1 MVTKCSCGDPGVM
14 ALGGATILFLSEA
27 DSEAIEREINHRRG
41 EKRED
46 LAEDEAADDRDSER
60 APQFETG
67 SGTERERYTG
77 KERRHRGHHDRP
89 ETEQARL
96 IDRIGGRLTF
106 VALRIQREI
115 DHHNAVLLHDS
126 DQQDDSD
133 QG

>member
-14 ALGGATILFLSEA
+14 ALGGASILFLPEA
-27 DSEAIEREINHRRG
+27 DSEAIEREINHRRC

-96 IDRIGGRLTF
+96 IDRIGGRLT
-106 VALRIQREI
+106 LRWARVQRQNC
-115 DHHNAVLLHDS
+115 HHKSVLSPHS
-126 DQQDDSD
+126 
-133 QG
+133 

>member
-14 ALGGATILFLSEA
+14 ALGGATILFLPEA
-27 DSEAIEREINHRRG
+27 DSEAIEREINHRRC

-96 IDRIGGRLTF
+96 IDRIGGRPTF
-106 VALRIQREI
+106 VLLPLPRQNE
-115 DHHNAVLLHDS
+115 HHNSILLFDFRHP
-126 DQQDDSD
+126 
-133 QG
+133 G